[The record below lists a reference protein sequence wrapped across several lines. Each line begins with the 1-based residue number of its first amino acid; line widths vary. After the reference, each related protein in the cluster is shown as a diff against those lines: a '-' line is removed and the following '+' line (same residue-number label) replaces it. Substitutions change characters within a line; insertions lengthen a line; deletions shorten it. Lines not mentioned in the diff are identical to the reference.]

1 MDWVIVL
8 VAGWALGHLWPRGWV
23 KAFLAWRAGVE
34 ERWAQAGAPAQAPA
48 PAAPAPAAPEE
59 VTGEEV
65 VAILRR
71 MRQTPEDLGVV
82 ADTLRA
88 MTVDLVKHAG

>member
-8 VAGWALGHLWPRGWV
+8 VAGWALGHLWPRGWLR
-23 KAFLAWRAGVE
+23 AFLAWRSTVE
-34 ERWAQAGAPAQAPA
+34 ERWASGAAPAPA
-48 PAAPAPAAPEE
+48 PAAPAPVAPEE

-65 VAILRR
+65 VSILQKMRR
-71 MRQTPEDLGVV
+71 TPEDLGVV

-88 MTVDLVKHAG
+88 MTVDLVKHAE